1 MKRRIGLIVIIM
13 MLGLTG
19 CKNKNEEV
27 VDNAL
32 VDVQNQEVSDEDV
45 EEAIRNREFEDA
57 KNLTLNNKKYKNLNK
72 GLSTFLDVRNRM
84 IMPIRTCST

>member
-57 KNLTLNNKKYKNLNK
+57 KKHFQLKKKTQLK
-72 GLSTFLDVRNRM
+72 Q
-84 IMPIRTCST
+84 I

>member
-1 MKRRIGLIVIIM
+1 M

>member
-57 KNLTLNNKKYKNLNK
+57 KNLTLN
-72 GLSTFLDVRNRM
+72 SV
-84 IMPIRTCST
+84 C

>member
-57 KNLTLNNKKYKNLNK
+57 KNLTLNNKKL
-72 GLSTFLDVRNRM
+72 LLTS
-84 IMPIRTCST
+84 

>member
-32 VDVQNQEVSDEDV
+32 VDVQNQGKRKI
-45 EEAIRNREFEDA
+45 A
-57 KNLTLNNKKYKNLNK
+57 
-72 GLSTFLDVRNRM
+72 STCSKSSDVR
-84 IMPIRTCST
+84 

>member
-1 MKRRIGLIVIIM
+1 M

-57 KNLTLNNKKYKNLNK
+57 KNLTLNNKKYKKYQEESL
-72 GLSTFLDVRNRM
+72 
-84 IMPIRTCST
+84 

>member
-1 MKRRIGLIVIIM
+1 M

-57 KNLTLNNKKYKNLNK
+57 KNLTLNNKKYKILI
-72 GLSTFLDVRNRM
+72 FYYYPV
-84 IMPIRTCST
+84 

>member
-57 KNLTLNNKKYKNLNK
+57 KNLTLNVTIQNQLYSKMKS
-72 GLSTFLDVRNRM
+72 G
-84 IMPIRTCST
+84 

>member
-57 KNLTLNNKKYKNLNK
+57 KNLTLNFI
-72 GLSTFLDVRNRM
+72 SDF
-84 IMPIRTCST
+84 

>member
-1 MKRRIGLIVIIM
+1 M

-57 KNLTLNNKKYKNLNK
+57 KNLTLNL
-72 GLSTFLDVRNRM
+72 
-84 IMPIRTCST
+84 

>member
-57 KNLTLNNKKYKNLNK
+57 KNLTLNLNY
-72 GLSTFLDVRNRM
+72 SRNS
-84 IMPIRTCST
+84 I

>member
-1 MKRRIGLIVIIM
+1 M

-72 GLSTFLDVRNRM
+72 VHISDKRSPFPASAV
-84 IMPIRTCST
+84 

>member
-72 GLSTFLDVRNRM
+72 GLKRYVNFEK
-84 IMPIRTCST
+84 

>member
-72 GLSTFLDVRNRM
+72 GLSTFLDV
-84 IMPIRTCST
+84 

>member
-57 KNLTLNNKKYKNLNK
+57 KN
-72 GLSTFLDVRNRM
+72 FL
-84 IMPIRTCST
+84 

>member
-1 MKRRIGLIVIIM
+1 M

-57 KNLTLNNKKYKNLNK
+57 KNLTLNNKKYKK
-72 GLSTFLDVRNRM
+72 Y
-84 IMPIRTCST
+84 

>member
-1 MKRRIGLIVIIM
+1 M

-57 KNLTLNNKKYKNLNK
+57 KNLPLNYICLFDY
-72 GLSTFLDVRNRM
+72 LFIS
-84 IMPIRTCST
+84 S

>member
-57 KNLTLNNKKYKNLNK
+57 KNLTLNNHRKTSLKNKTYINHYL
-72 GLSTFLDVRNRM
+72 LIS
-84 IMPIRTCST
+84 

>member
-57 KNLTLNNKKYKNLNK
+57 KNLTLNL
-72 GLSTFLDVRNRM
+72 
-84 IMPIRTCST
+84 

>member
-57 KNLTLNNKKYKNLNK
+57 KKFNFK
-72 GLSTFLDVRNRM
+72 
-84 IMPIRTCST
+84 

>member
-57 KNLTLNNKKYKNLNK
+57 KNLTLNNKKYKK
-72 GLSTFLDVRNRM
+72 Y
-84 IMPIRTCST
+84 

>member
-45 EEAIRNREFEDA
+45 EEAIM
-57 KNLTLNNKKYKNLNK
+57 LVI
-72 GLSTFLDVRNRM
+72 S
-84 IMPIRTCST
+84 

>member
-57 KNLTLNNKKYKNLNK
+57 KNLTLN
-72 GLSTFLDVRNRM
+72 LDYSRRS
-84 IMPIRTCST
+84 RESG

>member
-57 KNLTLNNKKYKNLNK
+57 KNFFINYICLFDYLFI
-72 GLSTFLDVRNRM
+72 S
-84 IMPIRTCST
+84 S

>member
-1 MKRRIGLIVIIM
+1 M

-72 GLSTFLDVRNRM
+72 GLSHF
-84 IMPIRTCST
+84 

>member
-1 MKRRIGLIVIIM
+1 M

-57 KNLTLNNKKYKNLNK
+57 KNLTLNNKNSAKILKNLMKHIKQAN
-72 GLSTFLDVRNRM
+72 LMNIQILDR
-84 IMPIRTCST
+84 SG

>member
-1 MKRRIGLIVIIM
+1 M

-72 GLSTFLDVRNRM
+72 
-84 IMPIRTCST
+84 

>member
-1 MKRRIGLIVIIM
+1 M

-57 KNLTLNNKKYKNLNK
+57 KNLTLNNKKYKKYSKHEKL
-72 GLSTFLDVRNRM
+72 L
-84 IMPIRTCST
+84 

>member
-1 MKRRIGLIVIIM
+1 M

-57 KNLTLNNKKYKNLNK
+57 KNLQINFISNLR
-72 GLSTFLDVRNRM
+72 LSA
-84 IMPIRTCST
+84 

>member
-57 KNLTLNNKKYKNLNK
+57 KNLT
-72 GLSTFLDVRNRM
+72 
-84 IMPIRTCST
+84 

>member
-1 MKRRIGLIVIIM
+1 M

-57 KNLTLNNKKYKNLNK
+57 KNLTLNLNY
-72 GLSTFLDVRNRM
+72 SRNS
-84 IMPIRTCST
+84 I

>member
-45 EEAIRNREFEDA
+45 IEELF
-57 KNLTLNNKKYKNLNK
+57 YP
-72 GLSTFLDVRNRM
+72 LDFGDE
-84 IMPIRTCST
+84 